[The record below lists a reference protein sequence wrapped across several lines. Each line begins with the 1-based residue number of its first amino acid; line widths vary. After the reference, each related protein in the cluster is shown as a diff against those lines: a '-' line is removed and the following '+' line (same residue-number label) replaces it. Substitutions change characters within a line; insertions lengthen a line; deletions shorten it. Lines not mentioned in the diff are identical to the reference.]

1 VFSYNIKS
9 CNELEVKLALRGR
22 KYSQNNGSFVIGESV
37 YVLPSLFMNGLLD
50 QNKIKSFQISIQK
63 ATHAGS
69 VLQAEF
75 ALNRITNTKTAFCE
89 WIWLQISAQNT
100 KSDPE

>member
-1 VFSYNIKS
+1 MYFEILDFGMRQMMKLNFIQFNLFEILYDVFLCKGNVCRLS
-9 CNELEVKLALRGR
+9 E
-22 KYSQNNGSFVIGESV
+22 F
-37 YVLPSLFMNGLLD
+37 
-50 QNKIKSFQISIQK
+50 K
-63 ATHAGS
+63 ATHARES